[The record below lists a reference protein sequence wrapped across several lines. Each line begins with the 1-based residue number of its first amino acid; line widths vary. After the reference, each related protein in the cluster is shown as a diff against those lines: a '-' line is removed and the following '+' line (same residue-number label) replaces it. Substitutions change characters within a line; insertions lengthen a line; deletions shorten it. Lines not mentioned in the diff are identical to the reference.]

1 MEIGRLGVFWFL
13 EMMTAPEAANFAR
26 RIETLG
32 YPVLWY
38 PEAVG
43 RESMASASW
52 LLASTTRLVV
62 ASGIANV
69 YARDSMTMAAGAK
82 TLAEQSGGR
91 FLLGIGVSHQPMVE
105 GLRGHDASKP
115 LTYMR
120 NYLERMSAAM
130 YVAPAPAEPPP
141 VVVGA
146 LHPKMLKLA
155 SEKTRGVHPYL
166 VPPEHTAMA
175 REIVGPAAWICTE
188 QKVIL
193 ETNAAKARSTA
204 RTAIAMYL
212 TLPNYRRSLKR
223 FGLTDADL
231 DNGGSDRAI
240 DMVVAWGDEKAI
252 AARIKAHH
260 DAGADHV
267 CIQPI
272 NPDGT
277 AMPDWR
283 VLEAFAPS
291 KGR

>member
-1 MEIGRLGVFWFL
+1 MQIGKLGVFQFL
-13 EMMTAPEAANFAR
+13 EMMKAPEVAAFAR
-26 RIETLG
+26 RIEALG

-38 PEAVG
+38 PEALG

-52 LLASTTRLVV
+52 LLASTTTLIA

-69 YARDSMTMAAGAK
+69 YARDAMTMAAGAK

-120 NYLERMSAAM
+120 GYLERMNAAI
-130 YVAPAPAEPPP
+130 YVGPAPAEPPP

-146 LHPKMLKLA
+146 LHPKMLRLA
-155 SEKTRGVHPYL
+155 AEKTQGVHPYL
-166 VPPEHTAMA
+166 VPPEHTALA
-175 REIVGPAAWICTE
+175 RQLVGPRAWICTE
-188 QKVIL
+188 QKVVL
-193 ETNAAKARSTA
+193 ETDASKARAAA
-204 RTAIAMYL
+204 RSAIGMYL
-212 TLPNYRRSLKR
+212 ELPNYRRSLKR

-231 DNGGSDRAI
+231 DNGGSDKAV
-240 DMVVAWGDEKAI
+240 DSVVAWGDENAI

-272 NPDGT
+272 HPDGIP
-277 AMPDWR
+277 MPDWR
-283 VLEAFAPS
+283 VLEAFAPG
-291 KGR
+291 KNR

>member
-13 EMMTAPEAANFAR
+13 EMMTAPQVASFAQ

-38 PEAVG
+38 PEALG

-52 LLASTTRLVV
+52 VLASTTKLVV

-69 YARDSMTMAAGAK
+69 YARDPMTMAAGAK

-120 NYLERMSAAM
+120 SYLERMSAAM

-155 SEKTRGVHPYL
+155 AEKTRGVHPYL

-175 REIVGPAAWICTE
+175 REIVGPGAWICTE

-193 ETNAAKARSTA
+193 ETDAAKARAVA

-212 TLPNYRRSLKR
+212 SLPNYRRSLKR

-231 DNGGSDRAI
+231 DNGGSNRAI

-260 DAGADHV
+260 DAGANHV

-272 NPDGT
+272 HPDGT
-277 AMPDWR
+277 ATPDWR
-283 VLEAFAPS
+283 VLEAFAPA